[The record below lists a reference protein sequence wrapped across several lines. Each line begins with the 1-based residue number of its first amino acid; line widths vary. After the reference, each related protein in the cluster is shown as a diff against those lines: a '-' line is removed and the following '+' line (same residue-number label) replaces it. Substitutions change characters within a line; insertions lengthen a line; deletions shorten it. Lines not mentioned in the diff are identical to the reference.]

1 MADDTLDTV
10 SNLTHLAGLS
20 YSPHTERV
28 INNCVKSM
36 LQDAPLDCDA
46 NAEVLS
52 GAETETLLENV
63 EMSTST
69 PVPAETKK
77 KRKRSRRNRQKLLL
91 KGKKPKQPAKVA
103 CALCN
108 GLYANMRQHLKK
120 THQNLTECQRKFL
133 MSFYRT
139 SICSSTVYQCN
150 TCLIRFTGK
159 NKQLKFCKKPAIV
172 RVKATCTNDFPE
184 SLKDASIWN
193 ANSGTGKAT
202 SLMEEYNI
210 NREEGGDPELTRFQ
224 RNF

>member
-28 INNCVKSM
+28 INNCVESM

-77 KRKRSRRNRQKLLL
+77 KKKKKPSKPTKIAAKRQKA
-91 KGKKPKQPAKVA
+91 Q
-103 CALCN
+103 
-108 GLYANMRQHLKK
+108 
-120 THQNLTECQRKFL
+120 
-133 MSFYRT
+133 
-139 SICSSTVYQCN
+139 
-150 TCLIRFTGK
+150 
-159 NKQLKFCKKPAIV
+159 
-172 RVKATCTNDFPE
+172 ATCKGSMCVMQRAVRKYETTPQEN
-184 SLKDASIWN
+184 ASQFD
-193 ANSGTGKAT
+193 SMPT
-202 SLMEEYNI
+202 
-210 NREEGGDPELTRFQ
+210 
-224 RNF
+224 

>member
-10 SNLTHLAGLS
+10 SNLTDLAGLS

-28 INNCVKSM
+28 INNCVESM

-46 NAEVLS
+46 NADVLS
-52 GAETETLLENV
+52 GAEIETLLENV

-91 KGKKPKQPAKVA
+91 KGKRPKQPTKVA

-108 GLYANMRQHLKK
+108 GAYANMRQHLSQ
-120 THQNLTECQRKFL
+120 THQNLMECKRKFL
-133 MSFYRT
+133 ISFYRT

-159 NKQLKFCKKPAIV
+159 GKHLKLCKKPAIV
-172 RVKATCTNDFPE
+172 RVKATCTNDLPE
-184 SLKDASIWN
+184 SLKNASIWN
-193 ANSGTGKAT
+193 PNSGTGKAT
-202 SLMEEYNI
+202 SLLEE
-210 NREEGGDPELTRFQ
+210 
-224 RNF
+224 